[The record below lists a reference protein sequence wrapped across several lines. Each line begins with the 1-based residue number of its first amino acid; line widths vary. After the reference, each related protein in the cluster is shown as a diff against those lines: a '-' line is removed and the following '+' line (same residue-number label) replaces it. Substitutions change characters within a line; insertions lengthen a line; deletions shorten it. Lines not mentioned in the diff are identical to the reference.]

1 MILLVDNR
9 DSFVWNLAEYASI
22 FDKVKVVPNT
32 VSLQE
37 VKKIDPDGII
47 ISPGPGSP
55 DSRRDVGNSP
65 EIVVEAEVPV
75 LGVCLGHQIIGHV
88 FGGRVGRV
96 KPLHGKASTVR
107 HDGKTI
113 FSGVKNP
120 LRAGRYHSLAVLE
133 VPKGFAVSAISQED
147 NVVMGIRHKSRQI
160 EGVQFH
166 PESVLTEFDSGE
178 GLKIIKNFV
187 DMCRGRR

>member
-22 FDKVKVVPNT
+22 FDEVKVVPNT
-32 VSLQE
+32 VTLSE
-37 VKKIDPDGII
+37 VKRLDPDGII

-55 DSRRDVGNSP
+55 ESRRDVGNSP
-65 EIVVEAEVPV
+65 EIVLEAEVPV

-96 KPLHGKASTVR
+96 RPLHGKASTVE

-113 FSGVKNP
+113 FEGVKNP
-120 LRAGRYHSLAVLE
+120 LKAGRYHSLAVLE
-133 VPKGFAVSAISQED
+133 VPKGFRVSAVSRED
-147 NVVMGIRHKSRQI
+147 GVVMGIRHKKRPI

-166 PESVLTEFDSGE
+166 PESVLTEFESGD
-178 GLKIIKNFV
+178 GLKIVKNFV
-187 DMCRGRR
+187 EMCRGLK

>member
-9 DSFVWNLAEYASI
+9 DSFVWNLAEYASM
-22 FDKVKVVPNT
+22 FDKVEVVPN
-32 VSLQE
+32 SIKLSE
-37 VKKIDPDGII
+37 IKKIDPDGII

-55 DSRRDVGNSP
+55 ENRRDVGNSP
-65 EIVVEAEVPV
+65 EIVLEMDVPI

-88 FGGRVGRV
+88 FGGEVKRV
-96 KPLHGKASTVR
+96 KPLHGKSSTIK

-120 LRAGRYHSLAVLE
+120 MKAGRYHSLAVIKI
-133 VPKGFAVSAISQED
+133 PRGFEVSAISQD
-147 NVVMGIRHKSRQI
+147 DGVVMGMRHRKRQI

-166 PESVLTEFDSGE
+166 PESVLTEFESGD
-178 GLKIIKNFV
+178 GLKIIRNFV
-187 DMCRGRR
+187 ELCRGRL